1 MATVGILLAAGRGHR
16 FDPSGARNKL
26 LARLPGDVPVA
37 VASARSLLSV
47 LPKVIA
53 VVAPHDGGV
62 ADALRAIGC
71 EVTVCPD
78 ADSGMGASLV
88 HALRHS
94 LPGASAWIFGL
105 ADMPHVMPTTIAALS
120 KALDVGAGIAVPVCE
135 GRRGN
140 PVGFGAAYVQALL
153 ALHGDEGAR
162 AVVRANPVTEV
173 TVDDHGI
180 FRDIDI
186 PSDL

>member
-1 MATVGILLAAGRGHR
+1 MATVGILLAAGRGRR

-37 VASARSLLSV
+37 VVSARSLLAV
-47 LPKVIA
+47 LPQVIA
-53 VVAPHDGGV
+53 VVAPQDGGV

-71 EVTVCPD
+71 HVTVCAD

-94 LPGASAWIFGL
+94 LPDASAWIFAL
-105 ADMPHVMPTTIAALS
+105 ADMPHVAPSTIAALS
-120 KALDVGAGIAVPVCE
+120 DALDGGAGIAVPVCE

-140 PVGFGAAYVQALL
+140 PVGFGAMYVQDLL

-162 AVVRANPVTEV
+162 SLVRANPVTEV
-173 TVDDHGI
+173 CVIDQGI
-180 FRDIDI
+180 LRDIDI